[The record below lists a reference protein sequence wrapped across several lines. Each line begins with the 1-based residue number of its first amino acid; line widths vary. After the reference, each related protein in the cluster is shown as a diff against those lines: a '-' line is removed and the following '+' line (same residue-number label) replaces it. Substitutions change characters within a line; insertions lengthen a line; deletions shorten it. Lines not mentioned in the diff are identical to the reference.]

1 MINYIIVVLLAVIL
15 AVSLIT
21 VITEYFIPK
30 NTDAGRVL
38 RAVRIRLREKSR
50 TSFCVTAIVVF
61 IIALVTG
68 DDEKETMFKALL
80 IMLITLVVLHPE
92 DFNIF
97 RIFMQRKKAK
107 LKTKLGF
114 TPKLAGEVPLAK
126 PAKELEPVE
135 VEAEAVSEEGKE

>member
-1 MINYIIVVLLAVIL
+1 MINNIILVLLAVIL
-15 AVSLIT
+15 AASLIT

-30 NTDAGRVL
+30 NTGAGRVL

-50 TSFCVTAIVVF
+50 TSLCVTAIVLF

-68 DDEKETMFKALL
+68 DDEKPKMLGALL
-80 IMLITLVVLHPE
+80 IMLLTLIILHPE

-97 RIFMQRKKAK
+97 RIFSQRKKAK
-107 LKTKLGF
+107 MKTKLGL

>member
-1 MINYIIVVLLAVIL
+1 MINYIILVLLAVIL
-15 AVSLIT
+15 AASLIT

-30 NTDAGRVL
+30 NTNAGRVL

-50 TSFCVTAIVVF
+50 TSLCVTAIVVF

-68 DDEKETMFKALL
+68 DDEKPKMLGALL
-80 IMLITLVVLHPE
+80 IMLLTLMVLHPE
-92 DFNIF
+92 DFLSIF
-97 RIFMQRKKAK
+97 RQRRKKKKAVR
-107 LKTKLGF
+107 LGL

-135 VEAEAVSEEGKE
+135 VEAETVTEEGKE

>member
-1 MINYIIVVLLAVIL
+1 MINNIILVLLAVIL
-15 AVSLIT
+15 AVSFVT

-30 NTDAGRVL
+30 NTGAGRIL
-38 RAVRIRLREKSR
+38 REIRIRLREKSR
-50 TSFCVTAIVVF
+50 TSLCVTAIVVF

-68 DDEKETMFKALL
+68 DDEKPKMFGAIL
-80 IMLITLVVLHPE
+80 IMLLTLIILHPE
-92 DFNIF
+92 DFLSIF
-97 RIFMQRKKAK
+97 RQRRKKKKAVR
-107 LKTKLGF
+107 LGL

>member
-1 MINYIIVVLLAVIL
+1 MINYIILVLLAVIL
-15 AVSLIT
+15 AASLIT

-30 NTDAGRVL
+30 NTNAGRVL
-38 RAVRIRLREKSR
+38 REIRIRLREKSR
-50 TSFCVTAIVVF
+50 TSLCVTAIVVF

-68 DDEKETMFKALL
+68 DDEKPKMFGAIL
-80 IMLITLVVLHPE
+80 IMLLTLIILHPE
-92 DFNIF
+92 DFLSIF
-97 RIFMQRKKAK
+97 RQRRKKKKAVR
-107 LKTKLGF
+107 LGL

>member
-1 MINYIIVVLLAVIL
+1 MINNIIRVLLAVIL
-15 AVSLIT
+15 AASLIT

-30 NTDAGRVL
+30 NTNVGRVL

-50 TSFCVTAIVVF
+50 TSLCVTAIVLF

-68 DDEKETMFKALL
+68 DDEKPKMLGALL
-80 IMLITLVVLHPE
+80 IMLLTLMILHPE
-92 DFNIF
+92 DFLSVF
-97 RIFMQRKKAK
+97 RQRRKKKKAVRFG
-107 LKTKLGF
+107 L

>member
-1 MINYIIVVLLAVIL
+1 MINYIIIVLLVVIL
-15 AVSLIT
+15 AASLIT

-30 NTDAGRVL
+30 NTGAGRVL

-50 TSFCVTAIVVF
+50 TSFCVTSLVILIF
-61 IIALVTG
+61 ALVA
-68 DDEKETMFKALL
+68 DDDNMRMVLSSL
-80 IMLITLVVLHPE
+80 IIMLITLIILHPE
-92 DFNIF
+92 DLISIF
-97 RIFMQRKKAK
+97 RHRKKKKKAVR
-107 LKTKLGF
+107 LGL